1 MRIFQAATAVATL
14 VLAALPALAAPQ
26 LIVLA
31 RHAERAEDGTK
42 DPAIS
47 AAGQARAQALAE
59 ALKSAGIE
67 QVFTTHYRRTQQ
79 TAAPLAA
86 ARKLQPTVITIKP
99 GEMQAH
105 LQEVAA
111 AVNKLDGAVL
121 VVGHSNTLAPLVKL
135 LGGPEVKPVCESSF
149 SHLFLLTP
157 GGEGRRLVQAR
168 YGAADPA
175 PEGPD
180 CQ

>member
-1 MRIFQAATAVATL
+1 MRIFQTVLTAC
-14 VLAALPALAAPQ
+14 LALAVLPALAAPS

-67 QVFTTHYRRTQQ
+67 QVLTTHYRRTQQ
-79 TAAPLAA
+79 TAAPLLA
-86 ARKLQPTVITIKP
+86 ARGLQPTVLTIGAGGMP
-99 GEMQAH
+99 AH
-105 LQEVAA
+105 LEEVVA

-121 VVGHSNTLAPLVKL
+121 IVGHSNTLAPLVKA
-135 LGGPEVKPVCESSF
+135 LGGPELKQVCETSF
-149 SHLFLLTP
+149 GHLFLMTP
-157 GGEGRRLVQAR
+157 AAQGRRLVQAR

>member
-1 MRIFQAATAVATL
+1 MRIFLTGL
-14 VLAALPALAAPQ
+14 LALAMLPCWAAPQ

-47 AAGQARAQALAE
+47 AAGQGRALALAE
-59 ALKSAGIE
+59 ALRHAGIDH
-67 QVFTTHYRRTQQ
+67 VLTTHYRRTQQ
-79 TAAPLAA
+79 TAAPLLA
-86 ARKLQPTVITIKP
+86 ARGLQPTVLTIRP
-99 GEMQAH
+99 GEMPAH
-105 LQEVAA
+105 LQEVVA

-121 VVGHSNTLAPLVKL
+121 IVGHSNTLVPLVKA
-135 LGGPEVKPVCESSF
+135 LGGPVLKEVCETSF
-149 SHLFLLTP
+149 GHLFLLTP
-157 GGEGRRLVQAR
+157 AAEGRRLVQAR

-175 PEGPD
+175 PTGPD